1 MSTEKYVESLGR
13 SWAFPPQF
21 SVAEGVKMAEG
32 VDSVL
37 QSLLVLFMTEP
48 GERIMRETY
57 GGGLNEFLFE
67 NITDELLASIRNH
80 IEDAVLLNEQRAEV
94 SQILI
99 QQATNDVSRLLIQI
113 TLRLLGSEITETV
126 SGTLDVN
133 EGYAL
138 RLL

>member
-1 MSTEKYVESLGR
+1 MSTDKYVESLGR

-21 SVAEGVKMAEG
+21 SVEGGVKMAEG
-32 VDSVL
+32 ADSVL

-57 GGGLNEFLFE
+57 GGGLNEYLFD

-80 IEDAVLLNEQRAEV
+80 IEDAVLLNEQRAQV
-94 SQILI
+94 SEILI

-113 TLRLLGSEITETV
+113 TLTLLGSDITETV

>member
-1 MSTEKYVESLGR
+1 MSSDKYSESLGR

-37 QSLLVLFMTEP
+37 QSLLVLFTTEP

-80 IEDAVLLNEQRAEV
+80 IEDAVLVNEQRAEV
-94 SQILI
+94 KEILI
-99 QQATNDVSRLLIQI
+99 KQATNDVSRLLVQI
-113 TLRLLGSEITETV
+113 TLKLLGSDITETL
-126 SGTLDVN
+126 SGTLAVN

>member
-57 GGGLNEFLFE
+57 GGGLNEYLFE

-80 IEDAVLLNEQRAEV
+80 IEDAVLLNEGRAQV
-94 SQILI
+94 SEILI

-113 TLRLLGSEITETV
+113 TLTLLGSDITETV

>member
-1 MSTEKYVESLGR
+1 MSTEKYVETLGR

-21 SVAEGVKMAEG
+21 SVAEGVKMADG

-37 QSLLVLFMTEP
+37 QSLIVLFMTEP

-57 GGGLNEFLFE
+57 GGGLNQFLFE

-80 IEDAVLLNEQRAEV
+80 IEDAVLLNEQRAQV
-94 SQILI
+94 SEILI

-113 TLRLLGSEITETV
+113 TLRLLGSDITETV

>member
-1 MSTEKYVESLGR
+1 MSSDKYASSLGR

-80 IEDAVLLNEQRAEV
+80 IEDAVLVNEQRTEV
-94 SQILI
+94 KEILI
-99 QQATNDVSRLLIQI
+99 KQATNDVSRLLVQI
-113 TLRLLGSEITETV
+113 TLKLLGSDITETL
-126 SGTLDVN
+126 SGTLAVN

>member
-57 GGGLNEFLFE
+57 GGGLNEYLFE

-80 IEDAVLLNEQRAEV
+80 IEDAVLLNEQRAQV
-94 SQILI
+94 SEILI
-99 QQATNDVSRLLIQI
+99 QQATNDVSRLLVQI
-113 TLRLLGSEITETV
+113 TLTLLGSDITETV

>member
-1 MSTEKYVESLGR
+1 MSSDKYATSLGR

-80 IEDAVLLNEQRAEV
+80 IEDAVLVNEQRTEV
-94 SQILI
+94 KEILI
-99 QQATNDVSRLLIQI
+99 KQATNDVSRLLVQI
-113 TLRLLGSEITETV
+113 TLKLLGSDITETL
-126 SGTLDVN
+126 SGTLAVN

>member
-1 MSTEKYVESLGR
+1 MSSDKYAASLGR

-80 IEDAVLLNEQRAEV
+80 IEDAVLVNEQRTEV
-94 SQILI
+94 KEILI
-99 QQATNDVSRLLIQI
+99 KQATNDVSRLLVQI
-113 TLRLLGSEITETV
+113 TLKLLGSDITETL
-126 SGTLDVN
+126 SGTLAVN

>member
-1 MSTEKYVESLGR
+1 
-13 SWAFPPQF
+13 
-21 SVAEGVKMAEG
+21 
-32 VDSVL
+32 
-37 QSLLVLFMTEP
+37 
-48 GERIMRETY
+48 MRETY
-57 GGGLNEFLFE
+57 GGGLNEYLFE

-80 IEDAVLLNEQRAEV
+80 IEDAVLLNERRAQV
-94 SQILI
+94 SEILI

-113 TLRLLGSEITETV
+113 TLTLLGSDITETV